1 MSYILGFVVPVPS
14 GKKDEYVAFARQ
26 AVPIFREYGVQR
38 GVEAWGD
45 DVQPGTTTDF
55 QRSVDGRDGETIVF
69 AWHEYPDAE
78 TATAANEKMAT
89 DPRMGVMGEM
99 PFDAQRMIFG
109 GFETILDTG
118 ATGSMGYV
126 DGTVI
131 AVPTANRQ
139 RFVEQATA
147 QAAVLIEHGAQRVV
161 ESWGHYLPKGEVT
174 DFQRAVK
181 ATDDETPVFSWVEWA
196 SKEARNQAWPKLMA
210 DPRMG
215 AEGVYDEQ
223 RRIFGG
229 FRPILD
235 F

>member
-1 MSYILGFVVPVPS
+1 MSYITGFVVPVVT
-14 GKKDEYVAFARQ
+14 GRQAEYTEFARKMIG
-26 AVPIFREYGVQR
+26 IFREFGVQR

-55 QRSVDGRDGETIVF
+55 PKSVDGRADETVVF
-69 AWHEYPDAE
+69 SWHEYPDAK
-78 TATAANEKMAT
+78 TATEANQKMMT
-89 DPRMGVMGEM
+89 DPRMADMGDM
-99 PFDAQRMIFG
+99 PFDGMRMIFG
-109 GFETILDTG
+109 GFEAILDTG